1 MATYGDWTKL
11 VTQLWKFVISDC
23 STIRRMLTVQKD
35 QPEAERGM
43 WSGSNSNNNKKWREN
58 SAVGSS
64 GSPYS
69 TRLQVGHTLCG
80 YRWVIL
86 YAITGGFYSTWLMV
100 GHTLRGY
107 RWVILYAV
115 TDGSYSTQLKASCIF
130 CTIITDILMIC
141 YQIIMS
147 SWCNKNSN

>member
-1 MATYGDWTKL
+1 METELSSSRNCESLWLVIVRRSEECWQSKKINQRRREGCDQDPTATT
-11 VTQLWKFVISDC
+11 T
-23 STIRRMLTVQKD
+23 
-35 QPEAERGM
+35 
-43 WSGSNSNNNKKWREN
+43 KKWREN

-86 YAITGGFYSTWLMV
+86 YAVTGGSYSMRIQV
-100 GHTLRGY
+100 GHILRGY
-107 RWVILYAV
+107 RWVILYANKG
-115 TDGSYSTQLKASCIF
+115 GSHSTQLKASCIF